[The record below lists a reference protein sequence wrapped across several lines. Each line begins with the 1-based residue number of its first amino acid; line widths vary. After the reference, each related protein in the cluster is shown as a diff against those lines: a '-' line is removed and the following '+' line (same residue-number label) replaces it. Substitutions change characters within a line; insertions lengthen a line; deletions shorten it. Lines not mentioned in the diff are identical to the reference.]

1 MCLRSHRPR
10 GFWAALTRCGIE
22 QRSASTAALAE
33 DRTSPLTTMPT
44 QANAH
49 QPISRWQPGGM
60 LYHLRNPRRF
70 ISAVMNAPVAVGF
83 DRELP
88 ASTTSW
94 TYSPESHDSRIVIRF
109 RSESDLRH
117 HAWRWR
123 LLAQILHRHAMADRG
138 LRIHEVLINL
148 DDGVGEMPPDILA
161 FARRRGSRSGLIP
174 NPYLL
179 QLNRR
184 LPPPRP
190 WERKT
195 EMVYFRGAST
205 GSIDYESNV
214 RVALC
219 KAAKPIRGSD
229 CRISSLV
236 QTDQGFSQRLKQDGL
251 FGGSRPLGEM
261 NRHRFLIDVDGN
273 ASSWDRY
280 KFIGLFGGV
289 PIRFECGFEECWHE
303 FLTDGVNCIVADR
316 NSLPHVVEHLRSRPN
331 HAREIAMAAQRLVA
345 EHLSPQRLRERLVRT
360 ISQMD
365 RRY

>member
-1 MCLRSHRPR
+1 MGGLKVAMAR
-10 GFWAALTRCGIE
+10 GRIEWRNSLTAALT
-22 QRSASTAALAE
+22 E
-33 DRTSPLTTMPT
+33 DGTPPITTMLT
-44 QANAH
+44 QVNTH

-70 ISAVMNAPVAVGF
+70 ITALTNAPVAVGF

-94 TYSPESHDSRIVIRF
+94 TYSPTSHDSRIVIRF
-109 RSESDLRH
+109 RSESDFRH

-123 LLAQILHRHAMADRG
+123 LLARILHRHAMTDRR

-148 DDGVGEMPPDILA
+148 EDGVVDMPPNILA

-179 QLNRR
+179 RLNRR
-184 LPPPRP
+184 LPLPRP

-195 EMVYFRGAST
+195 DTVYFRGAST
-205 GSIDYESNV
+205 GSVNYESNV

-219 KAAKPIRGSD
+219 KATKAIRGSD
-229 CRISSLV
+229 CRISTLV
-236 QTDQGFSQRLKQDGL
+236 QTDHIFSQRLKQDGL
-251 FGGSRPLGEM
+251 FGQSRPLEEM
-261 NRHRFLIDVDGN
+261 NRHRFLVDVDGN

-303 FLTDGVNCIVADR
+303 LLIDGVNCVVADR
-316 NSLPHVVEHLRSRPN
+316 NSLPHVVEHLRSRPS

-345 EHLSPQRLRERLVRT
+345 EHLSPQTLRERLVRT
-360 ISQMD
+360 ISKM
-365 RRY
+365 